1 MDASIIGW
9 GHTKFGRLEDK
20 SLEDMIVDVARE
32 AVAHAGI
39 GFEDVDAIWL
49 GNFNAGLVPD
59 GFASS
64 LALNADDALR
74 FKPAT
79 RVENACASGAAALYS
94 ARTAIQAGQIKT
106 ALVIGAEKMTA

>member
-39 GFEDVDAIWL
+39 
-49 GNFNAGLVPD
+49 
-59 GFASS
+59 
-64 LALNADDALR
+64 
-74 FKPAT
+74 
-79 RVENACASGAAALYS
+79 
-94 ARTAIQAGQIKT
+94 
-106 ALVIGAEKMTA
+106 